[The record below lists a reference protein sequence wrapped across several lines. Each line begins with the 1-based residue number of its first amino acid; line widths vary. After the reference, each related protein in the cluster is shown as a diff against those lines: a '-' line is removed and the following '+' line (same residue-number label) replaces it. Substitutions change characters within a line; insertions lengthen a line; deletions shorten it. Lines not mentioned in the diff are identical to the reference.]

1 MVTCQVKIGKICVKS
16 IIMVIIKKENEK
28 DKKIKL
34 VYVQTQKF
42 GVDLETLKNKREWKI
57 IFYAYF
63 GDEIKYYDKSL

>member
-34 VYVQTQKF
+34 VYGQTQKF
-42 GVDLETLKNKREWKI
+42 GGDLETLKIKKRMKTL
-57 IFYAYF
+57 YF
-63 GDEIKYYDKSL
+63 EYIWT

>member
-34 VYVQTQKF
+34 VDVQTQKF
-42 GVDLETLKNKREWKI
+42 GVDLETLKNKKRIKDNI
-57 IFYAYF
+57 LCIFW
-63 GDEIKYYDKSL
+63 

>member
-42 GVDLETLKNKREWKI
+42 GVDLETLKNKRE
-57 IFYAYF
+57 
-63 GDEIKYYDKSL
+63 

>member
-34 VYVQTQKF
+34 VDVQTQKF
-42 GVDLETLKNKREWKI
+42 GVDLETLKNKRE
-57 IFYAYF
+57 
-63 GDEIKYYDKSL
+63 

>member
-34 VYVQTQKF
+34 VYGQTQKF
-42 GVDLETLKNKREWKI
+42 GVDLETLKNKKRIKDNI
-57 IFYAYF
+57 LCIFW
-63 GDEIKYYDKSL
+63 

>member
-34 VYVQTQKF
+34 VDVQTQKF
-42 GVDLETLKNKREWKI
+42 GVDLETLKNKKRIKDNILCIFWWWNKI
-57 IFYAYF
+57 
-63 GDEIKYYDKSL
+63 LW

>member
-34 VYVQTQKF
+34 VYGQTQKF
-42 GVDLETLKNKREWKI
+42 GVDLETLKNKKRMKDNI
-57 IFYAYF
+57 LCIFW
-63 GDEIKYYDKSL
+63 